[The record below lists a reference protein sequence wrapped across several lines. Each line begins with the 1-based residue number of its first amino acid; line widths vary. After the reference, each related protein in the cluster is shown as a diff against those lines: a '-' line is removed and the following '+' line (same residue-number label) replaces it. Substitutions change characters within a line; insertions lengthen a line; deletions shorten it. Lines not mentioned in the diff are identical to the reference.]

1 MAKGKGPSI
10 HEGVQ
15 GRDGLVVQPSRFGDR
30 LPHRG
35 SEVWVGRP
43 AGSTPAM
50 PRKRSTDEQI
60 IGIFREAEA
69 GGKTRELCRGHRI
82 REQTS

>member
-1 MAKGKGPSI
+1 
-10 HEGVQ
+10 
-15 GRDGLVVQPSRFGDR
+15 
-30 LPHRG
+30 
-35 SEVWVGRP
+35 
-43 AGSTPAM
+43 M